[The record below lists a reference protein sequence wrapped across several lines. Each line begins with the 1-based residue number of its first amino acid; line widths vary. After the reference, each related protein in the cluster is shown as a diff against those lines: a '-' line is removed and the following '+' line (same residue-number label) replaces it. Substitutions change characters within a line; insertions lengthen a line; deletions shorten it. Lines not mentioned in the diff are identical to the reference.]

1 MTSPTRRP
9 PQRPALFW
17 TVFGLV
23 CVIALT
29 GVVFLAS
36 YR

>member
-1 MTSPTRRP
+1 MTRPVRRP

-23 CVIALT
+23 CVIAAA
-29 GVVFLAS
+29 GVTMLIFYS
-36 YR
+36 

>member
-1 MTSPTRRP
+1 MPDRTYRR

-23 CVIALT
+23 SVIAAS
-29 GVVFLAS
+29 GVVFLAVYS
-36 YR
+36 

>member
-1 MTSPTRRP
+1 MPARAPRQ

-23 CVIALT
+23 CVIALA
-29 GVVFLAS
+29 GVSLLAIYS
-36 YR
+36 

>member
-1 MTSPTRRP
+1 MTDRMTRQ

-23 CVIALT
+23 CVIALA
-29 GVVFLAS
+29 GVSLLAIYS
-36 YR
+36 

>member
-1 MTSPTRRP
+1 MPDRIYRR

-23 CVIALT
+23 TVIAAS
-29 GVVFLAS
+29 GVVFLAVYS
-36 YR
+36 

>member
-1 MTSPTRRP
+1 VRPTQRP
-9 PQRPALFW
+9 LQRPALFW

-23 CVIALT
+23 CLIALA
-29 GVVFLAS
+29 GVVFLVN